1 MFHGQRGKCNYRAN
15 KSKLKEPAK
24 LWWCLVVPQLL
35 LVLVASVAQS
45 EREVIESS
53 LYQIMT
59 GAILSVLAQR
69 TLRADEI
76 K

>member
-1 MFHGQRGKCNYRAN
+1 MLG
-15 KSKLKEPAK
+15 
-24 LWWCLVVPQLL
+24 VPQLL
-35 LVLVASVAQS
+35 LVLVAVAQS

-59 GAILSVLAQR
+59 RAILSVLAQR

>member
-1 MFHGQRGKCNYRAN
+1 MPVLG
-15 KSKLKEPAK
+15 E
-24 LWWCLVVPQLL
+24 VPQLL

>member
-1 MFHGQRGKCNYRAN
+1 MLG
-15 KSKLKEPAK
+15 
-24 LWWCLVVPQLL
+24 VPQLL

-59 GAILSVLAQR
+59 RAILSVLAQR